1 MPEIVRHCFDEGQRA
16 LSEGS
21 AEEAI
26 HLLEQIIAIYP
37 DFAIINSL
45 LGDAYLE
52 NGNSGKAIGIF
63 EELAVQEQN
72 NAGFIGKLA
81 YAYLMR
87 GWHKKAV
94 AKFRQALSL
103 DEDNISLWLGL
114 IDCYLKADNLKK
126 AQATAYEGLKVSN
139 RKGWDNLQLYYYI
152 VQIDV
157 FSQDLV
163 NMKKHLEEMKN
174 KAAENEEEKT
184 NVAWFL
190 ADLSQKMQI
199 CGLYEESAA
208 AIDAAFA
215 LRPDDAEIK
224 TLKKELNSQNNIF
237 AELDKLKADS
247 SIDGFLA
254 EMLDFEVNKCD
265 NKDCLDCE
273 FNQFSLET
281 YIISELEIFR
291 PEILRLKNAYPEL
304 YKLKLDFF
312 NQVLD
317 RKKEGFLFDTF
328 QKKYRKYKKLCPEK
342 FEDEDE
348 EFEDKPEPYRRPG
361 PKVGR
366 NDPCPC
372 GSGKK
377 YKKCCG
383 R

>member
-1 MPEIVRHCFDEGQRA
+1 
-16 LSEGS
+16 
-21 AEEAI
+21 
-26 HLLEQIIAIYP
+26 
-37 DFAIINSL
+37 
-45 LGDAYLE
+45 
-52 NGNSGKAIGIF
+52 
-63 EELAVQEQN
+63 
-72 NAGFIGKLA
+72 
-81 YAYLMR
+81 
-87 GWHKKAV
+87 
-94 AKFRQALSL
+94 
-103 DEDNISLWLGL
+103 
-114 IDCYLKADNLKK
+114 
-126 AQATAYEGLKVSN
+126 
-139 RKGWDNLQLYYYI
+139 
-152 VQIDV
+152 
-157 FSQDLV
+157 
-163 NMKKHLEEMKN
+163 
-174 KAAENEEEKT
+174 
-184 NVAWFL
+184 
-190 ADLSQKMQI
+190 
-199 CGLYEESAA
+199 
-208 AIDAAFA
+208 
-215 LRPDDAEIK
+215 
-224 TLKKELNSQNNIF
+224 
-237 AELDKLKADS
+237 
-247 SIDGFLA
+247 
-254 EMLDFEVNKCD
+254 MLDFEVNKCD